1 MKRTPLAPPASFPPP
16 SLRLQALQMRRW
28 FASLAIL
35 GLSSP
40 ASAGNGYSLSFSQPG
55 SVVATRRLYLDPD
68 DLELRRM
75 TSGFTFMM
83 WLRFNDL
90 TASRPAIHWGLGCTS
105 DVSASTNAS
114 HIHSAVGL

>member
-1 MKRTPLAPPASFPPP
+1 
-16 SLRLQALQMRRW
+16 MRRW

-75 TSGFTFMM
+75 ASGFTFMM

-105 DVSASTNAS
+105 DVSASTNTCIYTVLS
-114 HIHSAVGL
+114 VDPDGL

>member
-1 MKRTPLAPPASFPPP
+1 MRAEVEK
-16 SLRLQALQMRRW
+16 QLQMRRW

-75 TSGFTFMM
+75 ASGFTFMM

-105 DVSASTNAS
+105 DVSARTNTYT
-114 HIHSAVGL
+114 HSAVGRP